1 MAVGT
6 ARSQEPARSLGAALS
21 AGSALRARPT
31 AAAFAAAFGPSRRSA
46 QQRGKG
52 AFGKLGQLGDR
63 LAGLRGGA
71 MARPPPGMHRRALLS
86 RASLASGPALLAAA
100 AAGPPAVSAAEPE
113 APVVLTDEEMAA
125 RVRRKQEL
133 LRERQLGLIKGTD
146 LPPDFNPE
154 AGTNLRAKTI
164 GQNLKESLEKQNEL
178 KQRKASLRRDDMC
191 EMLGRGC

>member
-1 MAVGT
+1 
-6 ARSQEPARSLGAALS
+6 
-21 AGSALRARPT
+21 
-31 AAAFAAAFGPSRRSA
+31 
-46 QQRGKG
+46 
-52 AFGKLGQLGDR
+52 
-63 LAGLRGGA
+63 
-71 MARPPPGMHRRALLS
+71 MARPPPGMLRRALLS
-86 RASLASGPALLAAA
+86 RAALASGPALLAAA
-100 AAGPPAVSAAEPE
+100 AGGPPAVSAAEPEE

-164 GQNLKESLEKQNEL
+164 GQNLKESLDKQKEL
-178 KQRKASLRRDDMC
+178 KQRKASLKRDDMC